1 MSLPSTKNQSLSPYP
16 PTNPDP
22 NSTNV
27 AGGQAFLTLLTPGV
41 VPAGETATSVDVPTA
56 WNLLFQNYYGPNP
69 NYQNSDLSFIEE
81 WDSTIDAYGLIFN
94 GITLALTP
102 NDDPLPT
109 FTVAANS
116 PLLIPAPGFEP
127 DCGNDPLTNPT
138 PDLGDAMSCAAT
150 TQILTHFTNP
160 LVGGY
165 NGKSTQEDGL
175 GPYTPSIDMGN
186 HGIRWLAA
194 TTSSGRAPLLGTP
207 FRMSRILGGAQF
219 DHVFSGTHNQIEQ
232 EGCPHLSGDCIGA
245 GGAPFSPSEGLQNVL
260 SLGYFPG
267 TAVAASFCAFTDP
280 ATNGCA
286 SSTVD
291 YANWM
296 YSNAPMNYLQVYDK
310 DILYASGLSQCS
322 VVAYTGR
329 PASPGVIAM
338 PPDVTACVALSP
350 PDASDAQSELNLAS
364 QKLLTIAEPNLP

>member
-1 MSLPSTKNQSLSPYP
+1 M
-16 PTNPDP
+16 
-22 NSTNV
+22 
-27 AGGQAFLTLLTPGV
+27 
-41 VPAGETATSVDVPTA
+41 
-56 WNLLFQNYYGPNP
+56 
-69 NYQNSDLSFIEE
+69 
-81 WDSTIDAYGLIFN
+81 
-94 GITLALTP
+94 
-102 NDDPLPT
+102 
-109 FTVAANS
+109 
-116 PLLIPAPGFEP
+116 IPAPGFEP

-138 PDLGDAMSCAAT
+138 PDLDDAMSCAAI

-194 TTSSGRAPLLGTP
+194 TTSSGQASLPGTP

-245 GGAPFSPSEGLQNVL
+245 GGAPFSPSEGLQKCA
-260 SLGYFPG
+260 G
-267 TAVAASFCAFTDP
+267 ASAIFRVQRWRHRSGAFTDP
-280 ATNGCA
+280 VTNGCA
-286 SSTVD
+286 SATVD

-329 PASPGVIAM
+329 PASPGVNAM
-338 PPDVTACVALSP
+338 PPDVTACAALSP
-350 PDASDAQSELNLAS
+350 PDASDAQSELNVAS
-364 QKLLTIAEPNLP
+364 LKLLTIAEPNLP